1 MRKILSLLA
10 VAVSL
15 LVLGL
20 VSAGPAAALGG
31 ESLGCVVNPNPHPL
45 TFSNPCGDPAPP
57 NQSNQFQVT
66 FRVLNGSGSYSY
78 AWSVPSPWSGQ
89 IISGCTS
96 SSIDCTFTASN
107 TYQNI
112 TVSVTLTQGG
122 SSETLSATAEIDP
135 WCKVGTSWYVC

>member
-15 LVLGL
+15 IVLGG
-20 VSAGPAAALGG
+20 VSANPAAALGG

-45 TFSNPCGDPAPP
+45 TFWNPCGDSAPP
-57 NQSNQFQVT
+57 GAQNQFQVT
-66 FRVLNGSGSYSY
+66 FRVLNGSGTYSY

-96 SSIDCTFTASN
+96 SSIDCTFTADN
-107 TYQNI
+107 HYDNI
-112 TVSVTLTQGG
+112 TVSVTITQSG
-122 SSETLSATAEIDP
+122 SSATLSATAEIEP
-135 WCKVGTSWYVC
+135 WCWGGSWYLC